1 MGQWSTIPMARPKVV
16 VSLCGN
22 TVDEMLEDAALA
34 TAAGADMVEV
44 RFDQLWIKKEAV
56 IDEEGDGDSENRR
69 RNREPKW
76 NYVPMPIESVDVE
89 SSINAFKSGIRIP
102 VIFTCRPVR
111 QDGGFPG
118 EEPERIAILRFA
130 IESGVSYID
139 IEDDVNEQDL
149 NTLKEAIKGA
159 TKVIISDHPGS
170 PPSTDEI
177 IQRVDQ
183 MAAKGDLVKICYRLS
198 NRGGALRVL
207 EAAKAI
213 GSRDEGKDVAL
224 MGLGDGG
231 DWTRI
236 HAPLLGTRMVYSTMD
251 ESISVMKQGRINLED
266 LTIAWDLLEYE

>member
-1 MGQWSTIPMARPKVV
+1 MARPKVV

-44 RFDQLWIKKEAV
+44 RFDQLWVKKEAI
-56 IDEEGDGDSENRR
+56 IDEETNDDSDGRR

-76 NYVPMPIESVDVE
+76 NYTPLPIESVDVE
-89 SSINAFKSGIRIP
+89 ASINAFKSGIRIP

-118 EEPERIAILRFA
+118 EEPERIAILRYA
-130 IESGVSYID
+130 IESDVSYID
-139 IEDDVNEQDL
+139 IEDDINEEY
-149 NTLKEAIKGA
+149 LKSLKGAIKGA

-170 PPSTDEI
+170 PPSSEEI
-177 IQRVDQ
+177 IQRVDE
-183 MAAKGDLVKICYRLS
+183 MATKGDLVKICYRLS
-198 NRGGALRVL
+198 NRSGALRIL
-207 EAAKAI
+207 EAAKDI
-213 GSRDEGKDVAL
+213 GSRDGGVDVAL

-236 HAPLLGTRMVYSTMD
+236 HAPLLGMRMVYSTMD
-251 ESISVMKQGRINLED
+251 ESVSVMKQGRINLED
-266 LTIAWDLLEYE
+266 LTIAWDLLEYD

>member
-1 MGQWSTIPMARPKVV
+1 MARPKVV

-22 TVDEMLEDAALA
+22 TVEEMLEDAALA

-44 RFDQLWIKKEAV
+44 RFDQLWIQREAV
-56 IDEEGDGDSENRR
+56 IEEDENEEGDRKR

-76 NYVPMPIESVDVE
+76 NYIPLPIESVDVE
-89 SSINAFKSGIRIP
+89 ASINAFKSGIRIP

-118 EEPERIAILRFA
+118 EEPERISVLKFA

-139 IEDDVNEQDL
+139 IEDDVSDGDL
-149 NTLKEAIKGA
+149 NGLKGA
-159 TKVIISDHPGS
+159 ITGSTKVIISDHS
-170 PPSTDEI
+170 STPPSVEEI

-207 EAAKAI
+207 EAAKDI
-213 GSRDEGKDVAL
+213 GDREDGPDVAL
-224 MGLGDGG
+224 MGLGEGG
-231 DWTRI
+231 DWARI
-236 HAPLLGTRMVYSTMD
+236 HAPLIGTRIVYSTMD
-251 ESISVMKQGRINLED
+251 ESMSVMKQGRINLED
-266 LTIAWDLLEYE
+266 LTIAWDLLEYD

>member
-1 MGQWSTIPMARPKVV
+1 MARPKVV

-22 TVDEMLEDAALA
+22 TVDEILEDAALA

-44 RFDQLWIKKEAV
+44 RFDQLWIKKEA
-56 IDEEGDGDSENRR
+56 IIEEEENEDTERRR

-76 NYVPMPIESVDVE
+76 NHIPLPIESVDVE

-130 IESGVSYID
+130 IESDVSYVD
-139 IEDDVNEQDL
+139 IEDDVNEEDL
-149 NTLKEAIKGA
+149 VLLKKAINGT
-159 TKVIISDHPGS
+159 TKIITSYHAS
-170 PPSTDEI
+170 NPPSTEEI

-183 MAAKGDLVKICYRLS
+183 MSTKGDLVKICYRLGS
-198 NRGGALRVL
+198 RAGALRVL
-207 EAAKAI
+207 EAAKDI
-213 GSRDEGKDVAL
+213 GLREDGPDVAL
-224 MGLGDGG
+224 MGLGEGG

-236 HAPLLGTRMVYSTMD
+236 HAPLIGTRMVYSTMD
-251 ESISVMKQGRINLED
+251 ESVSVMKQGRINLED
-266 LTIAWDLLEYE
+266 LYIAWDLLEYD